1 VNCRQRNANDCEILG
16 AFQDFLPLGFLAPAE
31 AFCSSAARCCCG
43 VSKKSH
49 ENTRDDNATQRGSTN
64 ERMEMEVNLLQ
75 NYLLQLLQFA
85 RAGRVDGALVKL
97 QKGEGEREG
106 SDEGGGG
113 AVMYVE

>member
-1 VNCRQRNANDCEILG
+1 
-16 AFQDFLPLGFLAPAE
+16 
-31 AFCSSAARCCCG
+31 
-43 VSKKSH
+43 
-49 ENTRDDNATQRGSTN
+49 
-64 ERMEMEVNLLQ
+64 MEMEVNLLQ

-113 AVMYVE
+113 GSYVCGVRKHIHLVAGI